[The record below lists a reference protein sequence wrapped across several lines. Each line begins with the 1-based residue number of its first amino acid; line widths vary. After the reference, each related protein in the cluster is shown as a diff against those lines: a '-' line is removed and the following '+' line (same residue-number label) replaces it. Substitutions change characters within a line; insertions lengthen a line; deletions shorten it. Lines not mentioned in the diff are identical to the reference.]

1 MEKIKALM
9 HKLADANFDCGEFDE
24 EDPSGQKYHD
34 LLAQEHSISNELIEE
49 IEKLAKGL
57 RAVESLIGESEGV
70 AGYHKN
76 GDVAT
81 WEELRTGGR
90 CEALTEFDDAIE
102 ALKA

>member
-1 MEKIKALM
+1 MEKIKALIL
-9 HKLADANFDCGEFDE
+9 KLADANFDCGEFIE
-24 EDPSGQKYHD
+24 EDRSGQEYHD
-34 LLAQEHSISNELIEE
+34 LVEKSESARNELIEE

-76 GDVAT
+76 GDIAT

>member
-1 MEKIKALM
+1 MEKIKALI

-24 EDPSGQKYHD
+24 EDRSGQRYHD
-34 LLAQEHSISNELIEE
+34 LVEKTESARTELIEE

-90 CEALTEFDDAIE
+90 CEALTEFDDALR
-102 ALKA
+102 ALE